1 MISAPTVRR
10 RLKERGLSAKT
21 PATGPRLT
29 VGHRRARLEF
39 AHQYVNWGDNEWKNV
54 LFTEAHTDLVFV
66 ENGAMTAHRY
76 ILECV
81 ESHVVPYVPFIGENF
96 LFMDDN
102 ARPHKARI
110 VVRYLEQVGI
120 RLLPWPANSPDL
132 NPIEHVWDFL
142 GKRVRRRQLRP
153 ETLNGLRVALEEEC
167 AQIPQNYIATLIQ
180 IEFFVVN
187 VIAKNV
193 QARRRVVGSCPIN
206 LETQIANMKEGG
218 LFAKQ
223 LVRRLDARKPRG
235 TNLMKP
241 AIGLIIPDNDGPC
254 YALTYGVLCE
264 CEHIQMPYF
273 GVDDD
278 GPVHINEINVGE

>member
-1 MISAPTVRR
+1 MISAQTVRR

-54 LFTEAHTDLVFV
+54 LFTDKSRFNPRSPDGCEKVWRRPGERYSQWCISPKSGYNGGSIMIWAGISLEAQTDLMFV
-66 ENGAMTAHRY
+66 ENGAMTTHRY

-81 ESHVVPYVPFIGENF
+81 ESHVVLYMPFIGENF

-102 ARPHKARI
+102 ARPHMARI

-120 RLLPWPANSPDL
+120 RLLAWPANSPDL

-153 ETLNGLRVALEEEC
+153 ETLNDSGGRMCSNTSRLHCHSHSKYVKL
-167 AQIPQNYIATLIQ
+167 
-180 IEFFVVN
+180 F
-187 VIAKNV
+187 K
-193 QARRRVVGSCPIN
+193 RRYKSSRW
-206 LETQIANMKEGG
+206 
-218 LFAKQ
+218 
-223 LVRRLDARKPRG
+223 
-235 TNLMKP
+235 
-241 AIGLIIPDNDGPC
+241 
-254 YALTYGVLCE
+254 
-264 CEHIQMPYF
+264 
-273 GVDDD
+273 
-278 GPVHINEINVGE
+278 